1 MAKHTKTRTK
11 RRWWGTLGFLL
22 LIMVSLAL
30 IFNEQIKNW
39 LVASYQPEV
48 TQSSVKK
55 NEKKHASYDFKKV
68 KSLDFSTVAKARL
81 NSKDIH
87 VVGQILM
94 PQSDIHLPIAK
105 GVSNEVLA
113 LTAGTMR
120 PDQQMGQNNYALAG
134 HHMVSHTILFSPL
147 YFKTK
152 VGQKI
157 YLTNASKV
165 YEYRVSVR
173 KFIAPTDVQVVQPTK
188 QKLVTLITCDA
199 TGANRL
205 MIRGTYVKQMAYKQ
219 APLAVRKGFASGF
232 NNRY

>member
-1 MAKHTKTRTK
+1 MAQKKHGKK
-11 RRWWGTLGFLL
+11 RRWWGTLGFVLL
-22 LIMVSLAL
+22 VLLSLAL
-30 IFNEQIKNW
+30 IFNEQIKTW
-39 LVASYQPEV
+39 LVASYQPQV
-48 TQSSVKK
+48 TRRSVSQ
-55 NEKKHASYDFKKV
+55 NEKKKASYDFKKV

-87 VVGQILM
+87 VVGQIYM

-105 GVSNEVLA
+105 GVTNEVLA

-120 PDQQMGQNNYALAG
+120 PDQKMGQNNYPLAG

-152 VGQKI
+152 VGQMI
-157 YLTNASKV
+157 YLTDAKKV
-165 YEYRVSVR
+165 YEYKVSVR
-173 KFIAPTDVQVVQPTK
+173 EFIAATDVQVVAPT
-188 QKLVTLITCDA
+188 QQRLVTLITCDA

-205 MIRGTYVKQMAYKQ
+205 MIRGKYVKQVPYDQ
-219 APLAVRKGFASGF
+219 APLSVRKGFAGSF

>member
-1 MAKHTKTRTK
+1 MPDTPRKKTR
-11 RRWWGTLGFLL
+11 RRWWGTLLFLI
-22 LIMVSLAL
+22 LILVSLGL
-30 IFNEQIKNW
+30 IFNEQIKTW
-39 LVASYQPEV
+39 MVSSYQPKV
-48 TQSSVKK
+48 TTGSVRKNQKK
-55 NEKKHASYDFKKV
+55 KASYDFKKV

-87 VVGQILM
+87 VVGQIYM

-105 GVSNEVLA
+105 GVSNDVLA

-120 PDQQMGQNNYALAG
+120 ADQKMGQGNYPLAG

-147 YFKTK
+147 YFKTQ

-157 YLTNASKV
+157 YLTNATKV
-165 YEYRVSVR
+165 YEYRVTVR
-173 KFIAPTDVQVVQPTK
+173 KFIPATAVQVVAQTK

-205 MIRGTYVKQMAYKQ
+205 MIRGKYVKQMPYRQ
-219 APLAVRKGFASGF
+219 APLSVRKGFAGSF

>member
-1 MAKHTKTRTK
+1 MAQKKIKH
-11 RRWWGTLGFLL
+11 RWWGTLIFLL
-22 LIMVSLAL
+22 LIILSLAL
-30 IFNEQIKNW
+30 IFNEQIKEW
-39 LVASYQPEV
+39 LVASYQPAV
-48 TQSSVKK
+48 TTKSVQKNQQKK
-55 NEKKHASYDFKKV
+55 ASYDFKKV

-81 NSKDIH
+81 NSKNIH
-87 VVGQILM
+87 VVGQIYM

-105 GVSNEVLA
+105 GVSNDVLA

-120 PDQQMGQNNYALAG
+120 ADQKMGQNNYPLAG

-147 YFKTK
+147 YYKTK

-157 YLTNASKV
+157 YLTDATKV

-173 KFIAPTDVQVVQPTK
+173 KFILATDIQVVAPTK

-205 MIRGTYVKQMAYKQ
+205 MIRGKYVKQMPYKQ
-219 APLAVRKGFASGF
+219 APLTVRKGFAGGF
-232 NNRY
+232 NNRS

>member
-1 MAKHTKTRTK
+1 MAKKKAK

-22 LIMVSLAL
+22 LILVSLAL
-30 IFNEQIKNW
+30 IFNEQIKTW
-39 LVASYQPEV
+39 LVSSYQPEV
-48 TQSSVKK
+48 TTKSVKQ

-81 NSKDIH
+81 NSKEIH
-87 VVGQILM
+87 VVGQIYM

-105 GVSNEVLA
+105 GVSNPVLA

-120 PDQQMGQNNYALAG
+120 ADQKMGQNNYPLAG

-147 YFKTK
+147 YFKTQ

-157 YLTNASKV
+157 YLTNATKV
-165 YEYRVSVR
+165 YEYRVTVR
-173 KFIAPTDVQVVQPTK
+173 KFIAATDVQVVAPTK

-205 MIRGTYVKQMAYKQ
+205 MIRGKYVKQMPYKQ
-219 APLAVRKGFASGF
+219 APLAVRKGFAGKF

>member
-1 MAKHTKTRTK
+1 MEMAKKKTK
-11 RRWWGTLGFLL
+11 RRWWGTLGFIL
-22 LIMVSLAL
+22 LILISLAL
-30 IFNEQIKNW
+30 IFNEQIKTW
-39 LVASYQPEV
+39 LVASYQPKV
-48 TQSSVKK
+48 TAKSVQK
-55 NEKKHASYDFKKV
+55 NQQKRASYDFKKV
-68 KSLDFSTVAKARL
+68 KSLDFQTVAKARL
-81 NSKDIH
+81 SSKDIH
-87 VVGQILM
+87 VVGQIYM

-105 GVSNEVLA
+105 GVSNPVLA

-120 PDQQMGQNNYALAG
+120 ADQKMGQNNYPLAG

-157 YLTNASKV
+157 YLTNATTV

-173 KFIAPTDVQVVQPTK
+173 KFIAATDVQVVNPTK

-205 MIRGTYVKQMAYKQ
+205 MIRGKYVKKMAYRQ
-219 APLAVRKGFASGF
+219 APLTVRKGFAGKF
-232 NNRY
+232 NNQY